1 MKIFKPFKKIAIVCL
16 LFFSVNIYAQGLSIA
31 VDGAS
36 TAQTLSIAG
45 TASPVS
51 CYGGNNG
58 SISVLCSGGSP
69 TYQYSWYDN
78 GANASTRNNLI
89 AGTYSVQVK
98 DNVNCVKVQTY
109 TITEPSTSVSVL
121 ASATNA
127 VICTGN
133 STSLSAS
140 ATGGTGALT
149 YTWDN
154 GVGIGASVNV
164 NPTTTTNYTVTA
176 TDANGCTATSTKT
189 ISVNPLPT
197 ATTTGGGVACTGGA
211 LPNVIFTFTG
221 TPPYNFSYSNGTT
234 TTAITNH
241 NTNTYTITNAPIGT
255 YNITALTDA
264 NACNAISLGG
274 SVSVSITSVP
284 NAPTIAFTL
293 PASNNSTLTS
303 CTGTQVKMSCTTS
316 GTAEYL
322 WYKNGSPIMSAVAP
336 NNSYTVNTPTSGS
349 VTYSL
354 AVVYAGT
361 QCLSAISAPL
371 TIVNGTPTATITPTG
386 PTTFCPNVP
395 TILNANIGT
404 NYSYVWTKSTT
415 IVQMGGTSFAPTVS
429 GTYNLSVKDGVSGCS
444 KTSANVSI
452 TIKTPPIAN
461 AGTDQSTCAG
471 SSIQIGATGTVGNTY
486 TWSPSTGISNIYAAN
501 PTASPSTSTTYTL
514 TVKNAT
520 TGCTNTDAVIVTRL
534 SAPPTPTLAASSAV
548 AVCEGTNV
556 VLTPTSPG
564 AVSLNWYKNGLL
576 MYNQPTSFALTV
588 SAPSTTTEN
597 YTLKSKG
604 ANGCLSSF
612 SNFKNVWIKP
622 AATPTIT
629 SVPAAVGN
637 IVTLCVPGGTS
648 GNATL
653 TANTTTTSPTYSWKS
668 GTSFIA
674 GANASTYLA
683 NVTTTNNN
691 KVFSVQATYS
701 NGCVKTSAN
710 TTVKLV
716 TIGCS
721 IKDGSTKDD
730 PNNVI
735 AVVWDSEVITAYPNP
750 TDGLLNVNIQN
761 CEANK
766 AKLFL
771 YNALGQVVAERSISI
786 TNGRASETLDLREM
800 AKGVYTLSFQTE
812 GGQKVQKVIKE

>member
-36 TAQTLSIAG
+36 TAQSLSIAG

-78 GANASTRNNLI
+78 GANTSTRNNLS
-89 AGTYSVQVK
+89 AGTYSVQVR

-109 TITEPSTSVSVL
+109 TITEPINTISLL

-127 VICTGN
+127 VICAGN

-140 ATGGTGALT
+140 ATGGTGAFT

-154 GVGIGASVNV
+154 GVGTGASVNV

-189 ISVNPLPT
+189 INVNLLPT
-197 ATTTGGGVACTGGA
+197 ATTTGGGVVCAGGT
-211 LPNVIFTFTG
+211 LPNVVFTFTG

-234 TTAITNH
+234 VTAITNH

-255 YNITALTDA
+255 YNVTALTDA

-274 SVSVSITSVP
+274 SVNVSTISTQ
-284 NAPTIAFTL
+284 NAPTIAFAL
-293 PASNNSTLTS
+293 PASTNNTLTVCS
-303 CTGTQVKMSCTTS
+303 GTVKMSCTTS
-316 GTAEYL
+316 GVAEYL
-322 WYKNGSPIMSAVAP
+322 WYKNGTPIMSAVAP
-336 NNSYTVNTPTSGS
+336 NNSYIVNTNASGS
-349 VTYSL
+349 TTYTL

-371 TIVNGTPTATITPTG
+371 TIVNATPTATITPTG

-395 TILNANIGT
+395 TILNANIGA
-404 NYSYVWTKSTT
+404 NYSYVWKTGAT
-415 IVQMGGTSFAPTVS
+415 IVQVGGASFAPTAS
-429 GTYNLSVKDGVSGCS
+429 GTYNLTVKEGASGCS

-461 AGTDQSTCAG
+461 AGADQSTCAG
-471 SSIQIGATGTVGNTY
+471 SSIQIGTTGTAGNTY
-486 TWSPSTGISNIYAAN
+486 TWSPSAGISNIYAAN
-501 PTASPSTSTTYTL
+501 PTASPSTSTTYTV

-520 TGCTNTDAVIVTRL
+520 TGCTNTDAVVVTRL
-534 SAPPTPTLAASSAV
+534 SVPPTPTLAASSAV
-548 AVCEGTNV
+548 AVCEGTSV
-556 VLTPTSPG
+556 TLTPSSPG

-576 MYNQPTSFALTV
+576 LSNLPINVALTV
-588 SAPSTTTEN
+588 SAPTAATEN

-612 SNFKNVWIKP
+612 SNYKNVWIKP

-637 IVTLCVPGGTS
+637 IVTLCVPGGTT

-653 TANTTTTSPTYSWKS
+653 TANTTTTSPTYSWKL
-668 GTSFIA
+668 GTAFIA

-691 KVFSVQATYS
+691 KVFSVQATYA
-701 NGCVKTSAN
+701 NGCVKTSVN

-721 IKDGSTKDD
+721 IKDGSTKDH

-766 AKLFL
+766 AKLLL

-786 TNGRASETLDLREM
+786 TNGKASQTLDLREM